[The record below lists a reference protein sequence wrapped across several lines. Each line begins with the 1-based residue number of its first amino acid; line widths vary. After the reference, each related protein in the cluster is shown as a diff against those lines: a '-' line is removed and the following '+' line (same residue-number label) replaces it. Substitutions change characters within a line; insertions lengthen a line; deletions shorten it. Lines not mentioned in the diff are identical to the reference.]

1 MKEVKLSSIQ
11 ISVLK
16 MQLSPLLRVSFS
28 NVSLDPLGDR
38 TKILDKNYIVWPKN
52 KIKNMET
59 SEIRDFLVMQLYPSW
74 RKMLNKLSYEFVG
87 YHQILCYGELQSEET
102 MPDLSLYL
110 PQKIQNNRHTTSKT
124 KSYVVVYSPLEQ
136 NRTNI
141 LNTFLSLQ
149 GLGNPI
155 MHIQEVIIDQL

>member
-1 MKEVKLSSIQ
+1 MQEEDETINELTRTIDKAMKEVKLSSIQ

-59 SEIRDFLVMQLYPSW
+59 SEIRDFPS
-74 RKMLNKLSYEFVG
+74 
-87 YHQILCYGELQSEET
+87 
-102 MPDLSLYL
+102 
-110 PQKIQNNRHTTSKT
+110 
-124 KSYVVVYSPLEQ
+124 
-136 NRTNI
+136 
-141 LNTFLSLQ
+141 
-149 GLGNPI
+149 
-155 MHIQEVIIDQL
+155 